1 MSEQT
6 ELPIMIEKETQTDE
20 KIPLLSFYE
29 KFNYVIELNNY
40 DLIQKVFQNKLYSV
54 NI

>member
-1 MSEQT
+1 MST
-6 ELPIMIEKETQTDE
+6 ESPIIKIDESTKTDE

-40 DLIQKVFQNKLYSV
+40 DLIQKVFQNKLYSLHS
-54 NI
+54 